1 MRYILGLSTVWY
13 RGRSNLVGAGSAD
26 GCSESYAHPE
36 LSLGGKCV
44 RVKNWQKDAQPEW
57 PGATSG
63 ARDVAGPDPQQD
75 ATQVL
80 PAAGAF
86 PGTGTA
92 AAPAPGAVP
101 GGPGAPAGPGWF
113 GGAREF
119 PGGAG
124 TDVPRPDTGAAETEV
139 LRPRTGAD
147 LFGGTT
153 RQDRIGQ
160 GGAPRHG
167 GHRLGD
173 APRRDTD
180 RTDILPSAAQA
191 APTRAF
197 PAPGPA
203 TAALRDPWQETPGA
217 LDAPDAHPAA
227 GSDHTHDPHEVT
239 VQLDAVQLGDG
250 IIRRAANGP
259 GKHAAPDASDGPV
272 FVDESGRRSRRFRR
286 IGIALGGAC
295 AIYAVVIVST
305 LLSGNSNAPWLPV
318 PGQEQGRPAGQVE
331 TTPLPSQ
338 SAQPSASGSAT
349 PLDGASAGAGAT
361 ASPGADASAPGTS
374 ATAGQPGG
382 SADPRPSA
390 TGTAPKPGGGA
401 AQADPTVTTQ
411 QPPAAT
417 TDPTTPSGGG
427 ETTVQP
433 TTPTDGGTTTDP
445 GAGTTVNGG
454 SDVSPVA
461 AGAAPAAGTA
471 PAGTSTSLSPEYT
484 L

>member
-1 MRYILGLSTVWY
+1 MRT
-13 RGRSNLVGAGSAD
+13 RN
-26 GCSESYAHPE
+26 C
-36 LSLGGKCV
+36 SLGGKCV
-44 RVKNWQKDAQPEW
+44 RVRNWQEDAQPEW
-57 PGATSG
+57 PGAASG
-63 ARDVAGPDPQQD
+63 TRDAAAPGPQQD

-80 PAAGAF
+80 PATGAF
-86 PGTGTA
+86 PGT
-92 AAPAPGAVP
+92 APSPMPGAASP
-101 GGPGAPAGPGWF
+101 GTGAPAGSGWF
-113 GGAREF
+113 GEAGGF
-119 PGGAG
+119 PAG
-124 TDVPRPDTGAAETEV
+124 RSTDAPRPDAGAGPELPRHASPASADASRTEV
-139 LRPRTGAD
+139 LPQVGTD
-147 LFGGTT
+147 LFGGPARRDRIGQDRTG
-153 RQDRIGQ
+153 RDRIGQ
-160 GGAPRHG
+160 GGVPRHG
-167 GHRLGD
+167 GPRFGD
-173 APRRDTD
+173 APHPDADATD
-180 RTDILPSAAQA
+180 VLPSAAQA

-197 PAPGPA
+197 PAPA

-259 GKHAAPDASDGPV
+259 GRHAAPDASDGPV

-318 PGQEQGRPAGQVE
+318 PGQEQGQPAGQVE

-349 PLDGASAGAGAT
+349 PLDGASAGADAT
-361 ASPGADASAPGTS
+361 SSPGADASAPGTS

-390 TGTAPKPGGGA
+390 TGTVPKPGGGA
-401 AQADPTVTTQ
+401 AQPDPTVTTQ
-411 QPPAAT
+411 QPPPAT

-445 GAGTTVNGG
+445 GATVNGG

-461 AGAAPAAGTA
+461 AGVASPT
-471 PAGTSTSLSPEYT
+471 GTSTSLSPEYT

>member
-1 MRYILGLSTVWY
+1 
-13 RGRSNLVGAGSAD
+13 
-26 GCSESYAHPE
+26 
-36 LSLGGKCV
+36 V

-63 ARDVAGPDPQQD
+63 VRDAAGSDPQQD

-80 PAAGAF
+80 PTAGAF

-113 GGAREF
+113 GGTRAF
-119 PGGAG
+119 PAGAG
-124 TDVPRPDTGAAETEV
+124 PDVPRPGTGAAETEI
-139 LRPRTGAD
+139 LRPQAGTD
-147 LFGGTT
+147 LFGGGPT
-153 RQDRIGQ
+153 RRDRIGQ
-160 GGAPRHG
+160 DRIDQGRAPRHG

-191 APTRAF
+191 AQAAPTRAF

-203 TAALRDPWQETPGA
+203 TAALRDPWQETPDA
-217 LDAPDAHPAA
+217 LDADAPDATASRTAA

-250 IIRRAANGP
+250 MIRRAAANGT
-259 GKHAAPDASDGPV
+259 GKHAASDASDGPV

-318 PGQEQGRPAGQVE
+318 PGQEQGKPAGQVD

-338 SAQPSASGSAT
+338 SAQPSVSGSAAPQT
-349 PLDGASAGAGAT
+349 SPSAGTDAAT
-361 ASPGADASAPGTS
+361 SPGADAPAPGTS
-374 ATAGQPGG
+374 GTAKQPGT
-382 SADPRPSA
+382 STDPRPSTSA
-390 TGTAPKPGGGA
+390 TAPEPGGGA
-401 AQADPTVTTQ
+401 AEPDPTVSTQ
-411 QPPAAT
+411 QPPPVT
-417 TDPTTPSGGG
+417 TDPSTPAGGG
-427 ETTVQP
+427 ETTVDP
-433 TTPTDGGTTTDP
+433 TAPTDGGTAPADP
-445 GAGTTVNGG
+445 GGGATVNGA
-454 SDVSPVA
+454 SDTSPVA
-461 AGAAPAAGTA
+461 AGTAAVPAVDTA
-471 PAGTSTSLSPEYT
+471 PAGTSTAPSLSPEYT

>member
-1 MRYILGLSTVWY
+1 M
-13 RGRSNLVGAGSAD
+13 
-26 GCSESYAHPE
+26 
-36 LSLGGKCV
+36 
-44 RVKNWQKDAQPEW
+44 KNWQKDAQPEW

-63 ARDVAGPDPQQD
+63 ARDVAGQDPQQD

-101 GGPGAPAGPGWF
+101 GGPGAPAGAGWF

-119 PGGAG
+119 PHG

-139 LRPRTGAD
+139 LRPRAGAD

-153 RQDRIGQ
+153 RQDRTGQDRIGQDRIGQ
-160 GGAPRHG
+160 GRAPRHG
-167 GHRLGD
+167 GHRRGD
-173 APRRDTD
+173 APRPDTD
-180 RTDILPSAAQA
+180 RTDVLPSAAQA

-203 TAALRDPWQETPGA
+203 TAALRDPWQETPDA
-217 LDAPDAHPAA
+217 LDADAPDATDPRPATGA
-227 GSDHTHDPHEVT
+227 DHTHDPHEVT

-250 IIRRAANGP
+250 MIRRAAANRP
-259 GKHAAPDASDGPV
+259 GKHAASDASDGPV

-318 PGQEQGRPAGQVE
+318 PGQEQGKPAGQVD

-338 SAQPSASGSAT
+338 SAQPSVSGSAAPQT
-349 PLDGASAGAGAT
+349 SPTAGTGAAT
-361 ASPGADASAPGTS
+361 TPGADAPVPGASGTARQPGTS
-374 ATAGQPGG
+374 T
-382 SADPRPSA
+382 DPRPSTSA
-390 TGTAPKPGGGA
+390 TAPKPGGGGA
-401 AQADPTVTTQ
+401 AEPDPTVSTQ
-411 QPPAAT
+411 QPPPAT
-417 TDPTTPSGGG
+417 TDPSTPAGGG
-427 ETTVQP
+427 ETTVEP
-433 TTPTDGGTTTDP
+433 TAPTDGGTATTDP
-445 GAGTTVNGG
+445 GGGTTVNGA
-454 SDVSPVA
+454 SDTSPVA
-461 AGAAPAAGTA
+461 AGTAAAPAVDTA
-471 PAGTSTSLSPEYT
+471 PADTSTSPSLSPEYT